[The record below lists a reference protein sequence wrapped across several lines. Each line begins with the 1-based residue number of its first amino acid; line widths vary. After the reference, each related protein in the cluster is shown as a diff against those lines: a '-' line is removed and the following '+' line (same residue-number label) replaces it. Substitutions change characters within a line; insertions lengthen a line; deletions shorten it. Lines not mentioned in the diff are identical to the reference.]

1 MIGQTGFIRAPR
13 PRRRSGARWY
23 AHGLVV
29 VTALVASGASFPPQE
44 QDVRAQPAE
53 VRFMQQHIQRINPA
67 LIVEDEH
74 CVRMLPWSIYRQA
87 ESRKLD
93 WRMMFVLAWQESDF
107 DCHAKSLLD
116 RGGAYGPFQ
125 IRRLWEPIVGDPRSR
140 YYDPTLA
147 AERVAGVLEYY
158 RATDRYQEL
167 VRRRFVYPLLC
178 LYNTGESAE
187 VNMRY
192 CKDVS
197 EKMRQITRSWARQRA
212 PLRLAAR

>member
-1 MIGQTGFIRAPR
+1 M
-13 PRRRSGARWY
+13 RWY

-29 VTALVASGASFPPQE
+29 LLAFAASGASVPPKE

-53 VRFMQQHIQRINPA
+53 VVFMQQHIRRINPS
-67 LIVEDEH
+67 LLVEDEH
-74 CVRMLPWSIYRQA
+74 CVRMLPWSIYQQA
-87 ESRKLD
+87 ESRRLD
-93 WRMMFVLAWQESDF
+93 WRMMFALAWQESDF
-107 DCHAKSLLD
+107 DCHAKSQLD

-125 IRRLWEPIVGDPRSR
+125 IRRLWQPIVGDPRSR

-147 AERVAGVLEYY
+147 AKRVAGVLEYFQG
-158 RATDRYQEL
+158 TERYQEL
-167 VRRRFVYPLLC
+167 VRRRFAYPLLC
-178 LYNTGESAE
+178 LYNTGESAQ

-197 EKMRQITRSWARQRA
+197 DKMRQIARSWARQQA